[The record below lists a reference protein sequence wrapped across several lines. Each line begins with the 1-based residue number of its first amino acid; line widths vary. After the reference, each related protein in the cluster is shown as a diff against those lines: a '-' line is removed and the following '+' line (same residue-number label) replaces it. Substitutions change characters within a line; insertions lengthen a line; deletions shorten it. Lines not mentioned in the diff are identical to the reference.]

1 MSFRELEYV
10 LAIERYRNISKAAE
24 SLYLSQP
31 TLSKFLHT
39 CEESLGVRLFERN
52 GNRYLLTHAG
62 ERYVDYARRILRIQA
77 DMDNELAEFASKACG
92 RLALG
97 YQFYR
102 SSYMVPMTM
111 LKFKALYP
119 NAAITLQEDSSENLE
134 RMLLDGTVDLVIF
147 NYTSRHP
154 QLQYEVLS
162 EEEILLMV
170 PENHP
175 LAGHG
180 ETLPDLRYPWI
191 DLKLFK
197 HEPFILQQSDQT
209 TGRIA
214 RQLLAEAG
222 IKPPIAMQTRSI
234 EGTLHLVENELGCGF
249 IVETHLKYI
258 PSQKRVRSFS
268 VGKPSTSIELV
279 AARRRSD
286 YFSKCAEDYI
296 KIIREYFAAP

>member
-97 YQFYR
+97 YQFNR

-180 ETLPDLRYPWI
+180 ETLPDLRYPCF
-191 DLKLFK
+191 LNMNHSSFNRA
-197 HEPFILQQSDQT
+197 T
-209 TGRIA
+209 
-214 RQLLAEAG
+214 
-222 IKPPIAMQTRSI
+222 KPPDALRANSLQKPGLSRRLQCRHAASKAHC
-234 EGTLHLVENELGCGF
+234 TLW
-249 IVETHLKYI
+249 KM
-258 PSQKRVRSFS
+258 S
-268 VGKPSTSIELV
+268 LV
-279 AARRRSD
+279 AALS
-286 YFSKCAEDYI
+286 
-296 KIIREYFAAP
+296 